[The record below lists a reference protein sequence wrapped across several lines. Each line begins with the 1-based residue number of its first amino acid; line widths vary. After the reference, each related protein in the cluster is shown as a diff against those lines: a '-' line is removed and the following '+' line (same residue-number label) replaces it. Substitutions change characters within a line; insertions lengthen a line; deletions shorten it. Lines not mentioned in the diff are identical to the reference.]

1 MSKLPMTSAKELEKI
16 LFRLGFE
23 EKRQKGSH
31 RFYKHADGRYTTI
44 PHHPGEDLSRPL
56 IRTILKQID
65 LDADEYILMLNQK

>member
-1 MSKLPMTSAKELEKI
+1 MSKLPMISAKELEKI

-23 EKRQKGSH
+23 EIRQKGSH

-44 PHHPGEDLSRPL
+44 PHHQGEDLSRPL

-65 LDADEYILMLNQK
+65 LDADEYILMLNRK